1 MKQMHIVRYADDYKI
16 FCKDY
21 ETASKIKIAVC
32 KWLKERL
39 NLEVS
44 QKKTKITNLKSR
56 ITKETKSRLAYKLK
70 KQIKVIQKE
79 STQKQIAKLKSM
91 ILGMQNYYSMATL
104 VSYDFR
110 EIVFKVNRVLEN
122 RLWAS
127 LSKKR

>member
-79 STQKQIAKLKSM
+79 STQKQIAKLLFNGNIS
-91 ILGMQNYYSMATL
+91 
-104 VSYDFR
+104 
-110 EIVFKVNRVLEN
+110 
-122 RLWAS
+122 
-127 LSKKR
+127 

>member
-1 MKQMHIVRYADDYKI
+1 MHIVRYADDYKI